1 MLRHIDMGKNGYK
14 MVCIAL
20 NVSAQIISWIYVSTG
35 SVSLE
40 YAYMSYG
47 EYVADA
53 Q

>member
-1 MLRHIDMGKNGYK
+1 

-20 NVSAQIISWIYVSTG
+20 DVSARIISRIYVSTG
-35 SVSLE
+35 SVSPE

-47 EYVADA
+47 DYVADP